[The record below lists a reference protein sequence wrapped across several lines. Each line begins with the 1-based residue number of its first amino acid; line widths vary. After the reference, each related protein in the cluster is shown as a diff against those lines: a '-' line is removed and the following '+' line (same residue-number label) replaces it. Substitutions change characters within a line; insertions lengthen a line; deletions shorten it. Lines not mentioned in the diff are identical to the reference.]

1 MLVGVG
7 EDVVLIHAGEPAVI
21 HDEPAL
27 ADDGLH
33 VAGVE
38 GITEM
43 PGEVVLRQRRGG
55 IVVEDDQIV
64 RPAARRIVAL
74 DVRRI
79 LSLCLPSV
87 PSMTHG

>member
-1 MLVGVG
+1 M
-7 EDVVLIHAGEPAVI
+7 I
-21 HDEPAL
+21 HDEPTL

-38 GITEM
+38 GITEV

-74 DVRRI
+74 DVRVYGAEALVGRQGDMP
-79 LSLCLPSV
+79 PSAS
-87 PSMTHG
+87 PAMK

>member
-1 MLVGVG
+1 M
-7 EDVVLIHAGEPAVI
+7 I

-38 GITEM
+38 GITEV

-64 RPAARRIVAL
+64 RPAARRIEQARLAVERGGKG
-74 DVRRI
+74 V
-79 LSLCLPSV
+79 
-87 PSMTHG
+87 